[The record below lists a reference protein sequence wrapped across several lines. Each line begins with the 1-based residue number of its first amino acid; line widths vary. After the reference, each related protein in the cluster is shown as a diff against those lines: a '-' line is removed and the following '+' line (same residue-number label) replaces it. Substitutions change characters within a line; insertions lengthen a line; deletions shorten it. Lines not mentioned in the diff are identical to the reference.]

1 MKNFYGIL
9 LCILM
14 LSFWTKKSEVKMSIQ
29 SEEIEE
35 NDSFVMR
42 NLQEGE
48 FEEESPSSPSSP
60 GSPGSSGSTKAP
72 GPGEEEQP
80 QNYHKSSGALSV
92 GGVVGIAIAGSVVA
106 VGALGLALAAKVG
119 AIGAAGAAATAVGSG
134 AGAAG
139 VTGTTSSSIAST
151 AGIQGELMPE
161 FQIRPTH
168 FNNDTLGAV
177 AITNI

>member
-35 NDSFVMR
+35 NDSFAMR

-48 FEEESPSSPSSP
+48 LEEESSSSP
-60 GSPGSSGSTKAP
+60 GSSSGSSSTTAP
-72 GPGEEEQP
+72 GPGVEEEVH
-80 QNYHKSSGALSV
+80 NYRKSSGALSV

-106 VGALGLALAAKVG
+106 VAALGLALLAKVG

-139 VTGTTSSSIAST
+139 ATSSSIAST

-168 FNNDTLGAV
+168 FNSDTLGAV